1 MAILQSGSSPGQRI
15 EAGNTVLDRAKGA
28 NTAPV
33 KKRLGEFTK
42 EHRAYEKGH
51 KAASKAREALFAQE
65 RKLGEG
71 DAGQDVA
78 LDKLASALVG
88 AGAPR
93 NRPLAGLETRSVSE
107 LKKLPTLEEAN
118 ALIRLAG
125 KCAKHPDGKV
135 KKAAAA
141 CRTAA
146 QAVIAA
152 SKPLA
157 TLARNFQAAAGARD
171 AIAPRWEKA
180 FAALKQGARSA
191 EHDGATDLLAA
202 LFEVAA
208 ARVKPRK
215 KKPVEGA

>member
-1 MAILQSGSSPGQRI
+1 MVMLQSGSSPGQRI

-51 KAASKAREALFAQE
+51 KAASKTREALFAQE
-65 RKLGEG
+65 RKAGAA
-71 DAGQDVA
+71 DAGQDEA
-78 LDKLASALVG
+78 LDSLASALVG

-93 NRPLAGLETRSVSE
+93 MRPLQALETRTVTE
-107 LKKLPTLEEAN
+107 LKAMAALKEAD
-118 ALIRLAG
+118 ALIKLAG
-125 KCAKHPDGKV
+125 KCAKHPDPKV

-141 CRTAA
+141 LEKAA
-146 QAVIAA
+146 KAVIAA
-152 SKPLA
+152 HKPIAALRRA
-157 TLARNFQAAAGARD
+157 FESAAGARD